1 MYLCTKENILL
12 FRFHTT
18 LKISRDKTLLLMDL
32 FIGSY
37 KVVSVDKDS
46 DGTAMLES
54 SCIKKLSLI

>member
-1 MYLCTKENILL
+1 MYQREYILL

-18 LKISRDKTLLLMDL
+18 LKISRDL